1 MPTTDESSSSD
12 LGTYGYTLSDTNTA
26 FRHGHSSNSFFSSV
40 TVAEAKTLWTL
51 ELQALT
57 SFSLEKISIDLSPR
71 MSGFPHRR

>member
-12 LGTYGYTLSDTNTA
+12 QGTYGYTLSDTNTA
-26 FRHGHSSNSFFSSV
+26 FRHGHSSNSFFSS

-57 SFSLEKISIDLSPR
+57 SFFLEKISIDLSPC
-71 MSGFPHRR
+71 MSAFPHRR